1 MDLIAYFSI
10 SGNTKK
16 VAEKLN
22 SLVDADIFEIKAK
35 KEYPT
40 EYRSLVDVSKVEWEE
55 NQRPELAEDINIE
68 EYDKIFLLYPNW
80 FGTVPMVVATFLENH
95 DFAEKTL
102 QPICTNGGG
111 GLGNSVSFIEEL
123 TDGEV
128 FEGLDITS
136 SQVDT
141 CEEKLSKI
149 I

>member
-10 SGNTKK
+10 SGNTEK

-22 SLVDADIFEIKAK
+22 SLV
-35 KEYPT
+35 
-40 EYRSLVDVSKVEWEE
+40 
-55 NQRPELAEDINIE
+55 EDINIE
-68 EYDKIFLLYPNW
+68 EYDKLFLLYPNW
-80 FGTVPMVVATFLENH
+80 FGTVPMVVATFLETH
-95 DFAEKTL
+95 DFAGKTI

-128 FEGLDITS
+128 FEGLGITS

-141 CEEKLSKI
+141 CEDKLSKI

>member
-40 EYRSLVDVSKVEWEE
+40 EYRSLVDVSK

-68 EYDKIFLLYPNW
+68 GYDRIFLLYPNW

-95 DFAEKTL
+95 DFAGKTL

-123 TDGEV
+123 TDGEIS
-128 FEGLDITS
+128 EGLGITS
-136 SQVDT
+136 SQVDN
-141 CEEKLSKI
+141 CEDDLLKI